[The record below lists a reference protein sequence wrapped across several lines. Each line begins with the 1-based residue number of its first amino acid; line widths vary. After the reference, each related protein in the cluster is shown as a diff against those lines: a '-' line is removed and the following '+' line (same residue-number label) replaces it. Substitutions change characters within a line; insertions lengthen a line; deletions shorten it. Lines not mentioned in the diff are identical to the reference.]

1 MYAPS
6 DDSYLIL
13 DYFKRNISKTN
24 FDGIKIHDVKNVL
37 DMGTGSGILAIF
49 LQLVKQINPSFNA
62 KIYAS
67 DIDQDAIISAKKNE
81 KSNNFSNEITY
92 IHSDLFNS
100 FPPKLKG
107 KFDIIIYNPPYLP
120 SLRKEKGMD
129 YKKKEFAWDGGK
141 EGVETFLDFLYE
153 AKEFLN
159 KQNKFYIYYICSS
172 RSNLKILSQNIIRMG
187 FKNKTLT
194 NKHIFFEDIL
204 LNRLE

>member
-1 MYAPS
+1 VYAPS
-6 DDSYLIL
+6 DDSYLIV
-13 DYFKRNISKTN
+13 DYFKRNITETN
-24 FDGIKIHDVKNVL
+24 FDGIKIHDIKNVL
-37 DMGTGSGILAIF
+37 DMGTGSGIIAIF

-81 KSNNFSNEITY
+81 KTNNFSNEITF

-100 FPPKLKG
+100 FPPKLKE

-120 SLRKEKGMD
+120 SLRKEKGID
-129 YKKKEFAWDGGK
+129 HKKKDFIWDGGK
-141 EGVETFLDFLYE
+141 EGVEIFLDFLYE

-159 KQNKFYIYYICSS
+159 KKNKFYIYYICSS
-172 RSNLKILSQNIIRMG
+172 KSNLKNLYQNIIRMG
-187 FKNKTLT
+187 FENKTLT